1 MQTIFFKR
9 FSLILAVVILGH
21 LALVLTHVIP
31 GQLKEA
37 LIVEGVLAAI
47 FLLGILIIL
56 PGFKA
61 GAENFALRFL
71 GLTTLQMLSMLTLI
85 LILIVGKLPDM
96 RYWAFSAISIFAVLL
111 AAQSFL
117 FIKEV
122 NKK

>member
-9 FSLILAVVILGH
+9 FTLILAVVILGH

-37 LIVEGVLAAI
+37 LIVEGVLAGI
-47 FLLGILIIL
+47 FTLGILIIL

-61 GAENFALRFL
+61 DAENFALRFL

-96 RYWAFSAISIFAVLL
+96 RYWAFSAISLFIVLL